1 MKSLILLLHGGYT
14 NYKASFLI
22 AFIIL
27 SKLFV
32 EIHSMLLKHR
42 ILSLPQTK
50 EEAKVEFE
58 EEDAWLN
65 DMGSSSQSQTP
76 LESKPEAAEPS
87 HEKEHPVTE
96 EVPSISQSHKYI
108 GPGHPLWPVV
118 LRLRERIWQELYQ
131 KPGILST
138 SRAFLVNFVQKRAI
152 DLLHEEPKLAQK
164 VGDIAEAKL
173 VLHSL
178 VNEVLDYG
186 PLETLMK
193 DESVSEI
200 MVVGPHFA
208 CIERNGAIEDV
219 PCNFED
225 DRHMER
231 IIENMLRRAGRHMKP
246 DWPIVDMRLPD
257 GSLVN
262 VVMPPSAVNGPTI
275 TIRKASKKPLSI
287 DDLIQMETLTSEM
300 AEFLRACIQA
310 HLNIVICGGI
320 ASGRTTLLNALSA
333 YIPAEE
339 RITTIEEVAELRLSQ
354 KHVVAL
360 VSQVGSPA
368 STGTVT
374 VHDLVVNALRIGSER
389 ILLGECRGDE
399 VVGMLQAMNNGY
411 NGFLMTLYAND
422 LRNCLTRLETMYLA
436 AATTLPVTLIR
447 AQIASALDVIVHV
460 SRLRDGSRK
469 ILNIAEV
476 QYMENDAIK
485 LQSIFH
491 FKDAGFDAT
500 SRELKGAF
508 EPSGFSPSFL
518 PNFEAMGIHLPPEMF
533 QSKCVQT

>member
-96 EVPSISQSHKYI
+96 EVPWISQSHKYI

-310 HLNIVICGGI
+310 RLNIVICGGI

-339 RITTIEEVAELRLSQ
+339 RIATIEEVAELRLSQ

-360 VSQVGSPA
+360 VSQLTSSG
-368 STGTVT
+368 STGGVT
-374 VHDLVVNALRIGSER
+374 MRDLVVNALRIGSER
-389 ILLGECRGDE
+389 ILRGECRGDE
-399 VVGMLQAMNNGY
+399 VVEILQAMNNGY
-411 NGFLMTLYAND
+411 NGFLITQYAND
-422 LRNCLTRLETMYLA
+422 LRNCLTRLEAMYQA
-436 AATTLPVTLIR
+436 AGTTLPVTLIR
-447 AQIASALDVIVHV
+447 AQIATAVDVIVHV

>member
-22 AFIIL
+22 AFIII
-27 SKLFV
+27 LFA

-65 DMGSSSQSQTP
+65 DMGSSSQSQPP

-399 VVGMLQAMNNGY
+399 IVGMLQAMNNGY

-508 EPSGFSPSFL
+508 EPSGFSPSSL

>member
-1 MKSLILLLHGGYT
+1 MKSLTLLLHSGYT

-65 DMGSSSQSQTP
+65 DMGSSSQSQPP
-76 LESKPEAAEPS
+76 LESKPEAAESS

-108 GPGHPLWPVV
+108 RPGHPLWPVV

-131 KPGILST
+131 KPGNLSA

-208 CIERNGAIEDV
+208 YIERNGAIEDV
-219 PCNFED
+219 LCDFED

-231 IIENMLRRAGRHMKP
+231 IIEHMLRTAGRHMKP
-246 DWPIVDMRLPD
+246 DSPIVDMRRPD

-333 YIPAEE
+333 NIPAEE

-354 KHVVAL
+354 KHAVAL
-360 VSQVGSPA
+360 VSQFAGA
-368 STGTVT
+368 GGTGGVT
-374 VHDLVVNALRIGSER
+374 LRNLVVNALRIGLER

-399 VVGMLQAMNNGY
+399 VVEMLQAMNNGY
-411 NGFLMTLYAND
+411 SGFLMTLYAND
-422 LRNCLTRLETMYLA
+422 LRNCLSGLETMCMVGGL
-436 AATTLPVTLIR
+436 TLPVTMLR
-447 AQIASALDVIVHV
+447 AQIATALDVIVHI
-460 SRLRDGSRK
+460 SRLRDGSHK
-469 ILNIAEV
+469 IVNIAEV
-476 QYMENDAIK
+476 QRMEKDTIK

-491 FKDAGFDAT
+491 FKDASVDKVTG
-500 SRELKGAF
+500 ELKGTF
-508 EPSGFSPSFL
+508 EPSGFCPTFL
-518 PNFEAMGIHLPPEMF
+518 PKFEAMDIHLPAEMF
-533 QSKCVQT
+533 KLESIS